1 MDISTLFLFCGL
13 TDREVAHCRTL
24 GDCEERTYR
33 KGAVIYDAGVS
44 RRALA
49 MVLEGALRVLHG
61 KVVMKAL
68 YPGDV
73 FGAAALFGS
82 SEPYPST
89 VLAETD
95 CRVVFI
101 PQETVSA
108 WMASVPRVGE
118 NYICFLSD
126 RIRFLNR
133 RLSTLTAGQTD
144 GKLWR
149 YLLAHRNREGVVHLS
164 SGMTGLAETLDMGR
178 SSLYRSL
185 DSLIAAG
192 RIRRQGKQIIVLKQ
206 EEES

>member
-1 MDISTLFLFCGL
+1 MDLSVLFLFCGL
-13 TDREVAHCRTL
+13 TDREVATCREL
-24 GDCEERTYR
+24 ADCEERSYR
-33 KGAVIYDAGVS
+33 KGEIIYDAAAAK
-44 RRALA
+44 RALA
-49 MVLEGALRVLHG
+49 MVLEGTLRVQNG
-61 KVVMKAL
+61 RVVMKEL

-89 VLAETD
+89 VLAESE

-108 WMASVPRVGE
+108 WMSAVPRVGE
-118 NYICFLSD
+118 NYVRFLSD

-149 YLLAHRNREGVVHLS
+149 YLLAHRNREGVVNLP

-185 DSLIAAG
+185 DSLVAAG

-206 EEES
+206 EEE